1 MWHRLALALGGTVT
15 DLQHRMPY
23 REYVDW
29 VALWQIEPWGDAR
42 GDMQAALVATLLA
55 NAHRDRK
62 KRQKPYE
69 PQDFM
74 PKFWKGAQSAAH
86 RVQSGLAAKALA
98 IFAQMRNEETTGNE

>member
-55 NAHRDRK
+55 N
-62 KRQKPYE
+62 
-69 PQDFM
+69 
-74 PKFWKGAQSAAH
+74 
-86 RVQSGLAAKALA
+86 
-98 IFAQMRNEETTGNE
+98 